1 MFEVFASS
9 PDKSP
14 EKSMIGENGTKFK
27 PKKTQMC
34 PTQLST
40 KSCSQHKEKK
50 CLFAHNPIE
59 LDLIPIETK
68 KNNLTGVI
76 QS

>member
-40 KSCSQHKEKK
+40 KSCS
-50 CLFAHNPIE
+50 
-59 LDLIPIETK
+59 
-68 KNNLTGVI
+68 
-76 QS
+76 